1 MSQKCIN
8 LNIRTFKLSFMD
20 WEIKLIKTYYLVS
33 SYSWVFKMSNERF
46 SNNRKPSFTDVEVA
60 TIYLFCTTDNL
71 KLNTKKSIYEY
82 ANRHLKSWFPDL
94 PKYAAFNHRVNQ
106 LNEAF
111 RYLTIEINNDYI
123 SKHIDFQCN
132 IIEYVGDSMPIIMAK
147 RSRAFS
153 AKVANEIAKQ
163 GYCATKK
170 MYYYGLKLHSLNV
183 VASEAKLPH
192 PGITYLSSA
201 ATHDYEVFKNDL
213 IPLLSNAKCYLD
225 SAYFD
230 EANQA
235 YYLEHFN
242 VTIHAIAKRKRGQN
256 TLFADQKYQNTA
268 ISSLRQPIESFF
280 NWLIEKTNIQ
290 DASRTRATKGVLS
303 HVYGK
308 IAAASVFLA
317 ITF

>member
-1 MSQKCIN
+1 MSQKYIN
-8 LNIRTFKLSFMD
+8 LNIRTFKLSFMN
-20 WEIKLIKTYYLVS
+20 WEMKLIKTYYLVS
-33 SYSWVFKMSNERF
+33 DYSWIFKVHNERF
-46 SNNRKPSFTDVEVA
+46 SNNKKPSFTDVEVA
-60 TIYLFCTTDNL
+60 TIYLFCTTDDF
-71 KLNTKKSIYEY
+71 KLNTKKSIYDY

-94 PKYAAFNHRVNQ
+94 PKYAAFNYRINQ
-106 LNEAF
+106 LSEAF
-111 RYLTIEINNDYI
+111 RYLAININKDYI
-123 SKHIDFQCN
+123 SKHTDFQHN

-153 AKVANEIAKQ
+153 AKVASEIAKQ

-170 MYYYGLKLHSLNV
+170 MYYYGLKLHSFNV
-183 VASEAKLPH
+183 VASEARLPH
-192 PGITYLSSA
+192 PTITHLSSA
-201 ATHDYEVFKNDL
+201 AAHDYEVFKNDL
-213 IPLLSNAKCYLD
+213 IPLLNNAKCYLD

-230 EANQA
+230 EANQV
-235 YYLEHFN
+235 YYLENFN
-242 VTIHAIAKRKRGQN
+242 VTIHAITKRKRGQK

-290 DASRTRATKGVLS
+290 DASKVRATKGVLS